1 MKNKTF
7 HQLQSEKIEREARV
21 KKRAEFLKSHQK
33 NYTKM
38 IAELAH
44 MIVHM
49 NDGNPTDEA
58 IVTISSRITDDI
70 VMTAKQFK
78 NTARIF
84 ERNGK

>member
-1 MKNKTF
+1 MENKTF

-44 MIVHM
+44 MIVYM
-49 NDGNPTDEA
+49 NDGDPTEEA
-58 IVTISSRITDDI
+58 IATISNRITDDI

-84 ERNGK
+84 EKNGK

>member
-1 MKNKTF
+1 MENKTF
-7 HQLQSEKIEREARV
+7 HQLQSEKIEREARF

-44 MIVHM
+44 MIIYM
-49 NDGNPTDEA
+49 TDGNPTDQA
-58 IVTISSRITDDI
+58 IATISNRIADDI

-84 ERNGK
+84 ERDGK

>member
-1 MKNKTF
+1 MENKTF
-7 HQLQSEKIEREARV
+7 HQIQSEKIEREARV

-44 MIVHM
+44 MIVYM
-49 NDGNPTDEA
+49 TDGNPTNEA
-58 IVTISSRITDDI
+58 IATISNRISDDI
-70 VMTAKQFK
+70 IMTAKQFK

-84 ERNGK
+84 EKDGK

>member
-1 MKNKTF
+1 MENKTF

>member
-1 MKNKTF
+1 MENKTF

-21 KKRAEFLKSHQK
+21 KKSAEFLKSHQK

>member
-1 MKNKTF
+1 MENKTF

-44 MIVHM
+44 MIVYM
-49 NDGNPTDEA
+49 NDGNPTEEA
-58 IVTISSRITDDI
+58 IATISNRIADDI

-84 ERNGK
+84 ERDGK

>member
-1 MKNKTF
+1 MENKTF

-44 MIVHM
+44 MIVYM
-49 NDGNPTDEA
+49 TDGNPTNEA
-58 IVTISSRITDDI
+58 IATISNRISDDI

-84 ERNGK
+84 ERDGK

>member
-1 MKNKTF
+1 MGNKTF
-7 HQLQSEKIEREARV
+7 HQIQSEKIEHEARV

-44 MIVHM
+44 MIVFM

-58 IVTISSRITDDI
+58 IVTISNRIADDI

-78 NTARIF
+78 NTAHIF
-84 ERNGK
+84 EKNGK

>member
-1 MKNKTF
+1 MENKTF
-7 HQLQSEKIEREARV
+7 HQIQSEKIEREARV

-44 MIVHM
+44 MIVYM
-49 NDGNPTDEA
+49 TDGNPTNEA
-58 IVTISSRITDDI
+58 ITTISNRISDDI
-70 VMTAKQFK
+70 IMTAKQFK

-84 ERNGK
+84 EKDGK

>member
-1 MKNKTF
+1 MENKTF

-44 MIVHM
+44 MIIYM
-49 NDGNPTDEA
+49 TDGNPTNEA
-58 IVTISSRITDDI
+58 IATISNRISDDI

-78 NTARIF
+78 NSARIF
-84 ERNGK
+84 EKNGK